1 MIELT
6 EIVAESGTYD
16 PKIKN
21 VSNTY
26 CLKRVYIN
34 PVCIVEARACEELVE
49 KHSRKELVR
58 GLVPESGF
66 TKITISTG
74 GNWTKT
80 YNIVGHLEH
89 VVSLL
94 DTKRKA

>member
-6 EIVAESGTYD
+6 EIVREPGTYD
-16 PKIKN
+16 PEIKS
-21 VSNTY
+21 VSSTY
-26 CLKRVYIN
+26 CLKRLYIN
-34 PVCIVEARACEELVE
+34 SVYVVEARACDELLE
-49 KHSRKELVR
+49 KHSRKELVQ
-58 GLVPESGF
+58 GLAPESGF

-80 YNIVGHLEH
+80 YSIVGHLEH

-94 DTKRKA
+94 KTKRKA